1 MQPSLTAR
9 FVSCARLSFVA
20 LAVAFAAC
28 EGPRDVE
35 APPPAERAAATRPAP
50 EPAAVPRRALPR
62 MTRSADGRRRL
73 EPGVG
78 PVATLRRQ
86 PDGSYR
92 QVCGEPSDEV
102 RAVLEN
108 DRLRR
113 RGAR

>member
-1 MQPSLTAR
+1 L
-9 FVSCARLSFVA
+9 VA
-20 LAVAFAAC
+20 LAVVFAAC
-28 EGPRDVE
+28 GAPRDLE
-35 APPPAERAAATRPAP
+35 APPPVERAALTRPAP
-50 EPAAVPRRALPR
+50 EPTATPRRPPPQI
-62 MTRSADGRRRL
+62 TRSADGRRRL
-73 EPGVG
+73 EPGIG

-108 DRLRR
+108 DRRRR